1 MNVESRQE
9 PKFKVGDK
17 ITNGKGIFTI
27 VTLSSDKYIVEDS
40 FGRYGFLHFKNQDE
54 WEIVEEKDLD
64 LKFKAGDRVF
74 NKVSRKWVNIIEFD
88 IETGLYIVR
97 YDDGIQG
104 RSLESE
110 LRFME
115 EKSKSHN
122 DMCKKLIEEMNPNVE
137 VNVKTKPEPKFKR
150 GDFVFSGIDFCA
162 MKVIDRCYD
171 EHWRYRIFD
180 DVNEYWLFEKELKKV
195 EIGDVVYSKVWKEKV
210 IVRDFCDD
218 KFILVAD
225 FNGKLL
231 KSLPSLIKQIKEET
245 KPKPSN
251 TVSVDKAAEVFA
263 EMLVELCPELLGFGG
278 AAKEW
283 ENEFRKRLE
292 E

>member
-1 MNVESRQE
+1 MTRHE
-9 PKFKVGDK
+9 
-17 ITNGKGIFTI
+17 
-27 VTLSSDKYIVEDS
+27 
-40 FGRYGFLHFKNQDE
+40 
-54 WEIVEEKDLD
+54 EIVNAANDYVTKTHSPATNEFQTAMNIAVLKAYIAAAKWADGTLECKVEK
-64 LKFKAGDRVF
+64 
-74 NKVSRKWVNIIEFD
+74 E
-88 IETGLYIVR
+88 
-97 YDDGIQG
+97 
-104 RSLESE
+104 
-110 LRFME
+110 
-115 EKSKSHN
+115 
-122 DMCKKLIEEMNPNVE
+122 
-137 VNVKTKPEPKFKR
+137 TKPEPKFKR
-150 GDFVFSGIDFCA
+150 GDFVFSGIDSSA

-171 EHWRYRIFD
+171 EHWRYQIFD
-180 DVNEYWLFEKELKKV
+180 DVNEYWFFEKELKKV

-210 IVRDFCDD
+210 IVREFCDD